1 AQHLGEQPV
10 VLGRVGAVDAV
21 VGAHDGV
28 RRAALDRALEGVQ
41 VDLAQRALV
50 DLRRDAH
57 AVGLLVVDRVVLERG
72 AHALGLHAAD
82 ERGRELP
89 REHGVL
95 GEVLEVAPA
104 QRVALDVR
112 TRAEQDGH
120 TVRAGLDAERL
131 PDALEQLEVPRRAER
146 GGGRE
151 ARRGLGRGEVEALG
165 GRCEAHP
172 VRAVGHGDRGD
183 AEAFDRDARPRGRS
197 RRERDLLLERELA
210 EQSFDVKIGHGS
222 SLGACADLF
231 VRRAHASG
239 RTLRVET
246 IRPRSGSWLLRGRT
260 RARGSDLDEHRVAL
274 PDRADLDGLAGARR
288 IDLLVAAEVDPDV
301 AGRPDDVADLGLLL
315 RHDLARVALGRGRAR
330 QGRDA
335 GLLVDVLH
343 EARAVEAR
351 ARARATT
358 AVAHAPV
365 LECLGLDRLRLG
377 HDLDADRARG
387 IAQLLA
393 SLARDAGRG
402 LGTVGDLDLLG
413 AALEVLGQL
422 VGGPALLEL
431 LRLDELLAEAELD
444 LPGDPLAL
452 VPGVHRDLHAVLAA
466 HLALRRALDLE
477 LGLDAL

>member
-1 AQHLGEQPV
+1 
-10 VLGRVGAVDAV
+10 
-21 VGAHDGV
+21 
-28 RRAALDRALEGVQ
+28 
-41 VDLAQRALV
+41 
-50 DLRRDAH
+50 
-57 AVGLLVVDRVVLERG
+57 
-72 AHALGLHAAD
+72 
-82 ERGRELP
+82 
-89 REHGVL
+89 
-95 GEVLEVAPA
+95 
-104 QRVALDVR
+104 
-112 TRAEQDGH
+112 
-120 TVRAGLDAERL
+120 

-151 ARRGLGRGEVEALG
+151 ARRGLGRGEIEALG

-330 QGRDA
+330 QVRDA

-351 ARARATT
+351 ARARAAT
-358 AVAHAPV
+358 AVTHAHV
-365 LECLGLDRLRLG
+365 LERLGLDRLGLG
-377 HDLDADRARG
+377 HDLDAHGARG
-387 IAQLLA
+387 AAQRLA
-393 SLARDAGRG
+393 APGRG
-402 LGTVGDLDLLG
+402 GPHRGPRAVGDLDLLR
-413 AALEVLGQL
+413 AALELLGQL
-422 VGGPALLEL
+422 VGGLALLEGL
-431 LRLDELLAEAELD
+431 GLDELLADAELD

-452 VPGVHRDLHAVLAA
+452 VPGVHGDLHAVLAA

-477 LGLDAL
+477 LGLD